1 MMEVKMTI
9 KADEKEN
16 YDKVVSDF
24 TNFEILQKRV
34 DILMEEVILISK
46 ILDQNML
53 VLREETSP
61 ETDQYKL
68 EDKVYLKLQ
77 EGK

>member
-1 MMEVKMTI
+1 MTI